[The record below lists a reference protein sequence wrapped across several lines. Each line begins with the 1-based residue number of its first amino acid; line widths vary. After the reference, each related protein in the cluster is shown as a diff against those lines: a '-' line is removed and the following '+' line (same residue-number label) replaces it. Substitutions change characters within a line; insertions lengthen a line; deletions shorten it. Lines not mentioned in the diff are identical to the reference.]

1 MDVLAVMDDV
11 SPPVVLRRAVLDD
24 VPGLVAL
31 LADDHLGSAREAA
44 EGDAA
49 ALEPYQRAFRAI
61 DGDRAHLL
69 VAACAEQRLVG
80 TMQLSFIPGLSRRGA
95 LRAQIESVR
104 VHREL
109 RGRRLGEFMIRWA
122 IEEAGRRGCV
132 IVQLTTD
139 RSRTDAH
146 RFYQRLGF
154 VSSHEGM
161 KLLLT

>member
-44 EGDAA
+44 ERDAA

-61 DGDRAHLL
+61 DADRAHLL

-95 LRAQIESVR
+95 LRAQI
-104 VHREL
+104 
-109 RGRRLGEFMIRWA
+109 
-122 IEEAGRRGCV
+122 
-132 IVQLTTD
+132 
-139 RSRTDAH
+139 
-146 RFYQRLGF
+146 
-154 VSSHEGM
+154 
-161 KLLLT
+161 

>member
-1 MDVLAVMDDV
+1 MADV

-49 ALEPYQRAFRAI
+49 ALEPYQRAF
-61 DGDRAHLL
+61 
-69 VAACAEQRLVG
+69 
-80 TMQLSFIPGLSRRGA
+80 
-95 LRAQIESVR
+95 
-104 VHREL
+104 
-109 RGRRLGEFMIRWA
+109 MIRWA

-132 IVQLTTD
+132 LVQLTTD

-146 RFYQRLGF
+146 RFYERLGF

-161 KLLLT
+161 KLLLA